1 MTNPLS
7 CGDIVQP
14 RYKGFGINQIGDVI
28 NIIKFKWHFPK
39 A

>member
-1 MTNPLS
+1 MTKPLS
-7 CGDIVQP
+7 CGDIIQP
-14 RYKGFGINQIGDVI
+14 QYKGFGINQIGDVI